1 VPAPFRMQLRRL
13 TVHHWRN
20 LELTDLAFDGRQ
32 QFLVGGNG
40 QGKTNLLEA
49 AGFLTA
55 LRSFRAVDPRLLIA
69 HGGEEAAVACRL
81 EHEQRGETTVTIR
94 LGGAGKE
101 VWCDQERITRLADY
115 VGRFPTVVF
124 SAQDQLLVRGSPAGR
139 RRWLDLALAATDPG
153 YLVALQAYHRALAER
168 NSLLK
173 AGRNG
178 AELAAFD
185 SQLVPAGVQVVARRT
200 AGLARLAAGLQA
212 AGARIAPGDEA
223 AGLAYHP
230 DLAEA
235 DEAAFAAALAAA
247 RPRDELLKSTQRG
260 PHRDDFEFSL
270 AGRPAREV
278 ASEGQQRSLVLAL
291 RLAQVVLFQER
302 TGVGP
307 VLLADDVLGEL
318 DPERRRR
325 FWAALDPALQVI
337 ATGTSLP
344 DDAALGRWQVFRVE
358 AGRIA
363 AAEAPRLSP

>member
-1 VPAPFRMQLRRL
+1 MHLRKI

-32 QFLVGGNG
+32 QFLLGGNG

-49 AGFLTA
+49 AAFLTA
-55 LRSFRAVDPRLLIA
+55 LRSFRAVAPRLLIA
-69 HGGEEAAVACRL
+69 HGQAEAAVACRL
-81 EHEQRGETTVTIR
+81 DHERRAETTVTIR

-124 SAQDQLLVRGSPAGR
+124 SAQDHLLVRGAPAAR
-139 RRWLDLALAATDPG
+139 RRWLDLTLAATDPE
-153 YLVALQAYHRALAER
+153 YLVALQTYHRALAER

-173 AGRNG
+173 AGRDG
-178 AELAAFD
+178 AELAAFE
-185 SQLVPAGVQVVARRT
+185 SQLVPAGVRLIARRA
-200 AGLARLAAGLQA
+200 AGLERLAASLQA
-212 AGARIAPGDEA
+212 AYARIAPETEA
-223 AGLAYHP
+223 AGLAYGP
-230 DLAEA
+230 DFAEA
-235 DEAAFAAALAAA
+235 DETAFAAALAAG
-247 RPRDELLKSTQRG
+247 RPRDELLRTTLRG

-318 DPERRRR
+318 DPQRRRR
-325 FWAALDPALQVI
+325 FWSALDPALQVI

-358 AGRIA
+358 AGRVA
-363 AAEAPRLSP
+363 AADAARPLS